1 MIELN
6 FYKKYSTDWEK
17 LKELSLQIIDDF
29 EKEDAEIL
37 EEGGELDEVEGEIP
51 FSEQYSDYRKAI
63 NLGLK
68 TFILQVI
75 VDWDEQD
82 IIVKDGVFYKN
93 FTKLEIEGTLEGMQP
108 PKLFSNQVDLL
119 KVFSDQKMK
128 LSTDD
133 FDFILDTFES
143 DVVVALSSYD
153 IRIIDIEDYG
163 DEDDEDDDF

>member
-6 FYKKYSTDWEK
+6 FYKKYSTDWNK
-17 LKELSLQIIDDF
+17 LKELALQIIDDF
-29 EKEDAEIL
+29 EMEDAEIL

-51 FSEQYSDYRKAI
+51 FSEQYSDYRQAI

-82 IIVKDGVFYKN
+82 IIVKDNIFYKN
-93 FTKLEIEGTLEGMQP
+93 FTKLEIEGTLEDMQP

-153 IRIIDIEDYG
+153 IRIIDIEDY
-163 DEDDEDDDF
+163 DEDEDDDF

>member
-17 LKELSLQIIDDF
+17 LKELALQIIDDF

-51 FSEQYSDYRKAI
+51 FSEQYADYRKAI

-82 IIVKDGVFYKN
+82 IIVKDNIFYKN
-93 FTKLEIEGTLEGMQP
+93 FTKLEIEGTLEDMQP
-108 PKLFSNQVDLL
+108 PKLFSSQVDLL

>member
-6 FYKKYSTDWEK
+6 FYRKYSTDWEK
-17 LKELSLQIIDDF
+17 LKELALEIIDDF
-29 EKEDAEIL
+29 EREDAEIL
-37 EEGGELDEVEGEIP
+37 EEGGDLDEVEGEIP
-51 FSEQYSDYRKAI
+51 LSEQYSDYRQAI

-82 IIVKDGVFYKN
+82 IIVKDGIFYKN
-93 FTKLEIEGTLEGMQP
+93 FTKLEVEGILDDMQP

-133 FDFILDTFES
+133 FDFILDTFET

-153 IRIIDIEDYG
+153 IRIIDIEDY
-163 DEDDEDDDF
+163 DDDDEDDDF

>member
-6 FYKKYSTDWEK
+6 FYRKYSTDWGK
-17 LKELSLQIIDDF
+17 LKELALEIIDDF
-29 EKEDAEIL
+29 EREDAEII

-51 FSEQYSDYRKAI
+51 LSEQYSDYRQAI
-63 NLGLK
+63 SLGLK

-82 IIVKDGVFYKN
+82 IIVKDGIFYKN
-93 FTKLEIEGTLEGMQP
+93 FTKLEVEGILTDMQP

-143 DVVVALSSYD
+143 DVVVTLASYD